1 MSCEGCPIK
10 EKCDRRLD
18 LAIAGVVPWYC
29 EREKQE
35 QENEQKDGDD
45 DG

>member
-35 QENEQKDGDD
+35 NEQKDGEG
-45 DG
+45 DGFH